1 MIRRFV
7 SWLIAKRKTKMFQRC
22 AHIEG
27 SHHIFGRS
35 SYVSLSYGS
44 HKDDVIIK
52 NHVWIYGCLQ
62 SQYGGKITL
71 EDYTKI
77 GNHTTI
83 QCVNAVYIGKY
94 TAIADNV
101 FISDNNNHP
110 VNPDF
115 RLYMRQTSETDE
127 SRSWIHSANAPVYIG
142 ENCWIG
148 QNVRI
153 QKGVTIGNNS
163 VIAANSVV
171 TKDVPEN
178 CIAGGNPAKILKTEI
193 DKIAAPST
201 CRGYNEYREKCS
213 KQ

>member
-1 MIRRFV
+1 MARRK
-7 SWLIAKRKTKMFQRC
+7 ARKIQRN
-22 AHIEG
+22 AHVVG
-27 SHHIFGRS
+27 QHHIFGRS

-44 HKDDVIIK
+44 HQDDVIIK
-52 NHVWIYGCLQ
+52 DHVWLYGCLQ

-71 EDYTKI
+71 DDYTKL
-77 GNHTTI
+77 GTHTTV

-110 VNPDF
+110 VSPDY
-115 RLYMRQTSETDE
+115 RLYMRQTSANDE
-127 SRSWIHSANAPVYIG
+127 SRSWIHSANAPIHIG

-171 TKDVPEN
+171 TKDVPAN
-178 CIAGGNPAKILKTEI
+178 CIAGGNPAQILKTEI
-193 DKIAAPST
+193 DKIEAPST
-201 CRGYNEYREKCS
+201 CKGYNEYRKKHS